1 MPNQIDSNTECIVR
15 ALSEENYSSRAI
27 KNKLQAN
34 DIDISIQSICYILN
48 YIGIRR
54 KALNSNEPALKK
66 QNMPISRILNN
77 IRKIKEFT
85 QKENPASYRTIE
97 NKTALS
103 LHTRSKIIH
112 ADLKKQTTENIKS

>member
-48 YIGIRR
+48 YIGISR
-54 KALNSNEPALKK
+54 KALNSNEPELKK

-77 IRKIKEFT
+77 IRKIKKNLA
-85 QKENPASYRTIE
+85 KE
-97 NKTALS
+97 
-103 LHTRSKIIH
+103 SKSNRNGR
-112 ADLKKQTTENIKS
+112 KR